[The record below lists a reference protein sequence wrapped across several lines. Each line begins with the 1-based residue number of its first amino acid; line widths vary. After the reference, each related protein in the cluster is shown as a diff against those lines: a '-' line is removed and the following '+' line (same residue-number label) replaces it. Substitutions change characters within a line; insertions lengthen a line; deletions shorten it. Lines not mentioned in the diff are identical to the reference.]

1 MYDLFAMILAFL
13 MTFFG
18 GSPFVV
24 AGNSAGMPSPK
35 ISGGAVEMPGAH
47 IKNGAVVM
55 PGVKVKLPENGNYSV
70 ADDKE
75 RPEEIV

>member
-13 MTFFG
+13 MAFFG

-24 AGNSAGMPSPK
+24 AGNSVGMPSPK

-55 PGVKVKLPENGNYSV
+55 PGVKVKLPENDNYPV
-70 ADDKE
+70 ADKE
-75 RPEEIV
+75 KSEEIV

>member
-24 AGNSAGMPSPK
+24 AGNSVGMPSPK
-35 ISGGAVEMPGAH
+35 ISRGAVELPDVH

-55 PGVKVKLPENGNYSV
+55 PDVKVKLPENNNYPV
-70 ADDKE
+70 IDDEEKS
-75 RPEEIV
+75 EEIV

>member
-24 AGNSAGMPSPK
+24 AGNSVRMPSPK
-35 ISGGAVEMPGAH
+35 INGGAVEMPGAH

-55 PGVKVKLPENGNYSV
+55 PDVKVEFPENDNYPV

-75 RPEEIV
+75 RSEEIV